1 MPTKNNQPSKPTLAA
16 RRAQSARDKR
26 ANHHQASGVSST
38 AVVPRAFIG
47 NMGNSPRMRATGSG
61 VIITNTESLGP
72 VSGTTSAS
80 ITRNFLIPANMPWLS
95 RVASAYSK
103 YRWRRL
109 RVFYLTQVS
118 TSTEG
123 RFAMGLSYDPI
134 DPLLT
139 TVTEIVSLN
148 RSTFGPVWAGQAGFD
163 SSSPFAQKSG
173 LVSLDLDTSKLSKS
187 WYNYATD
194 AAITAMD
201 AGERTAY
208 VPALISSGTDGLAAT
223 KTVGSIY
230 VAYELELIEPTP
242 VQ

>member
-1 MPTKNNQPSKPTLAA
+1 MPYKPSSSKPSLAA
-16 RRAQSARDKR
+16 RRAQSAKDKR
-26 ANHHQASGVSST
+26 ANTQRGGVSST
-38 AVVPRAFIG
+38 SIAPRAFVG
-47 NMGNSPRMRATGSG
+47 NMGNNPRMRPTGNG
-61 VIITNTESLGP
+61 VVITNTESLGS

-80 ITRNFLIPANMPWLS
+80 ITRGFLIPSNMPWLS

-134 DPLLT
+134 DAELT
-139 TVTEIVSLN
+139 TVTDIVSLN

-163 SSSPFAQKSG
+163 STSPFTNKPG
-173 LVSLDLDTSKLSKS
+173 LVCLDLDVTKLSKP

-194 AAITAMD
+194 AAIKAMD

-208 VPALISSGTDGLAAT
+208 VPALITSGTDGLAAI

-242 VQ
+242 GQ